1 MSAPGIPEII
11 APLFTELRF
20 SKGVGPAR
28 EKMLARLNLRRRVD
42 VLFHLPGNVVRR
54 RHLKDLLGAKE
65 GEDIIIAV
73 TVEQIEKPKRRG
85 MPTTVQCV
93 DDSKIPIELVYFN
106 VKGDWL
112 TKLFPTGARRW
123 VVGKLEMGS
132 ARWRI
137 IHPENVSATQ
147 PTAHAIE
154 PVYPLTAGI
163 ANSYMVELVRQIL
176 ADAPALPEWHDE
188 HLIAARGWADW
199 RGALQTLHIPL
210 PLEGEGGAQRRER
223 GIEEYDVSSSHTPLT
238 PAFGGP
244 SPSRER
250 ENIARDR
257 LAYDEILAQQ
267 LALSIIRRA
276 NKKQPGVAMPPKHLR
291 AQALAILPFK
301 LTEQQQK
308 VISEIDAD
316 MTASERMR
324 RLLQGDVGSGKTII
338 ALLAMLN
345 AVEAGRQA
353 AIMAPTEIL
362 ARQHEQT
369 LAPILENLKI
379 KSVTLTGRDT
389 GTDRARIMAEIA
401 NGGAQLII
409 GTHSLFQDGAQ
420 FKDLGLIVID
430 EQHKFG
436 VHQRMKITQKS
447 RGTDMLVMTA
457 TPIPRTLA
465 LTAYGDMD
473 VSRLMEKPPGR
484 KPCDTRLVHMGRMED
499 VVAAIGRKI
508 AAGEQVYWICP
519 LVEKHEVL
527 RLTAAEERAEMLEKF
542 FPGQVAL
549 VHGQM
554 PKKQLDIAMASF
566 VRGETKIL
574 VSTTVVEVGVNVPAA
589 TVMVIEHAERFGL
602 AQLHQLRGRI
612 GRGDLPATCLLLYAT
627 PIGEMAQARLD
638 MMRAT
643 DDGFQIAEKDL
654 ELRGAG
660 EFMGTRQSGD
670 PALRLA
676 TLAQANTFLEM
687 ARQDTELFLSR
698 DPELTTPRGQALRT
712 LLYLMDRHEGV
723 RLLRTG

>member
-1 MSAPGIPEII
+1 MSARGIPDII
-11 APLFTELRF
+11 APLFIELRYVR
-20 SKGVGPAR
+20 GVGPAR

-42 VLFHLPGNVVRR
+42 VLFHLPTGVVQRK
-54 RHLKDLLGAKE
+54 LIKDLLGAHA
-65 GEDIIIAV
+65 GEEVIVAV
-73 TVEQIEKPKRRG
+73 TVEQIEKPKRRT

-112 TKLFPTGARRW
+112 EKLYPIGARRW
-123 VVGKLEMGS
+123 VVGKIEMGS

-137 IHPENVSATQ
+137 THPENVSALQ

-163 ANSYMVELVRQIL
+163 ANNYMVELTRGIL
-176 ADAPALPEWHDE
+176 TDASALPEWHDE
-188 HLIAARGWADW
+188 HLIAQRGWSAW
-199 RGALQTLHIPL
+199 HAALQTIHAPESSAD
-210 PLEGEGGAQRRER
+210 LEQAEA
-223 GIEEYDVSSSHTPLT
+223 
-238 PAFGGP
+238 
-244 SPSRER
+244 
-250 ENIARDR
+250 ARDR

-267 LALSIIRRA
+267 LALAIIRRA
-276 NKKQPGVAMPPKHLR
+276 QKKQPGVAMPPGSLR
-291 AQALAILPFK
+291 AQALSALPFQ

-308 VISEIDAD
+308 VIAEIDAD
-316 MTASERMR
+316 MAALERMR

-345 AVEAGRQA
+345 AIQAGRQA

-362 ARQHEQT
+362 ARQHTQT
-369 LAPILENLKI
+369 LAPILEKLKI
-379 KSVTLTGRDT
+379 KSITLTGRDT
-389 GTDRARIMAEIA
+389 GTGRAEILAGIA
-401 NGGAQLII
+401 NGNAQLII
-409 GTHSLFQDGAQ
+409 GTHSLFQDAAA
-420 FKDLGLIVID
+420 FRDLGLIVID

-473 VSRLMEKPPGR
+473 VSRLLEKPPGR
-484 KPCDTRLVHMGRMED
+484 KPCDTRLVPMGRIDE
-499 VVAAIGRKI
+499 VIAGIGRKI

-527 RLTAAEERAEMLEKF
+527 RLTAAEDRAEMLEKF
-542 FPGQVAL
+542 FPGQVVL

-554 PKKQLDIAMASF
+554 PKKQLGIAMNHF
-566 VRGETKIL
+566 VRGEAKIL
-574 VSTTVVEVGVNVPAA
+574 VSTTVVEVGVNVPTA

-612 GRGDLPATCLLLYAT
+612 GRGALPATCLLLFQT
-627 PIGEMAQARLD
+627 PLGEMAEARLQ
-638 MMRAT
+638 MMKST
-643 DDGFQIAEKDL
+643 DDGFRIAEEDL
-654 ELRGAG
+654 RLRGAG

-670 PALRLA
+670 PAFRLA
-676 TLAQANTFLEM
+676 TLAQANAFLEM
-687 ARQDTELFLSR
+687 ARDDTELFLSR
-698 DPELTTPRGQALRT
+698 DPDLASPRGRALRT

-723 RLLRTG
+723 QLLRTG

>member
-1 MSAPGIPEII
+1 MIKSGAPDILF
-11 APLFTELRF
+11 PLFTELRYVR
-20 SKGVGPAR
+20 GVGPAR
-28 EKMLARLNLRRRVD
+28 EKMLARLGLRRRVD
-42 VLFHLPGNVVRR
+42 VLFHLPTGIVQRKL
-54 RHLKDLLGAKE
+54 LKDLLGARE
-65 GEDIIIAV
+65 GEDIIIPL
-73 TVEQIEKPKRRG
+73 TVEQFLKPPKRG
-85 MPTTVQCV
+85 QPTTIQCV

-112 TKLFPTGARRW
+112 PKLFPIGARRW
-123 VVGKLEMGS
+123 VVGKVEMGA

-137 IHPENVSATQ
+137 IHPDSITPTQ

-163 ANSYMVELVRQIL
+163 ANHYMVELTRGVL
-176 ADAPALPEWHDE
+176 AEAPALPEWHDE
-188 HLIAARGWADW
+188 HLLRQRAWPDW
-199 RGALQTLHIPL
+199 RDALKVLH
-210 PLEGEGGAQRRER
+210 E
-223 GIEEYDVSSSHTPLT
+223 
-238 PAFGGP
+238 PA
-244 SPSRER
+244 SEADLQKSDA
-250 ENIARDR
+250 ARDR

-267 LALSIIRRA
+267 LALAIIRRA
-276 NKKQPGVAMPPKHLR
+276 QKKQPGVAMPPGGLR
-291 AQALAILPFK
+291 GQVLAALRFQ

-308 VISEIDAD
+308 VIAEIDAD
-316 MTASERMR
+316 MAQPEKMR

-362 ARQHEQT
+362 ARQHAQT
-369 LAPILENLKI
+369 LAPILERLKI
-379 KSVTLTGRDT
+379 KFITLTGRDT
-389 GTDRARIMAEIA
+389 GNDRAEILQTIA
-401 NGGAQLII
+401 NGGAQIII
-409 GTHSLFQDGAQ
+409 GTHSLFQDGAN

-465 LTAYGDMD
+465 LTEYGDMD
-473 VSRLMEKPPGR
+473 VSRLLEKPPGR
-484 KPCDTRLVHMGRMED
+484 KPCDTRLVPMGRIDE
-499 VVAAIGRKI
+499 VVAGIGRKI

-527 RLTAAEERAEMLEKF
+527 RLTAAEERAEMLERY

-554 PKKQLDIAMASF
+554 PKRQLDIAMSGF
-566 VRGETKIL
+566 VRGEAKIL

-612 GRGDLPATCLLLYAT
+612 GRGDLPATCLLLFAT
-627 PIGEMAQARLD
+627 PLGEMAEARLQ
-638 MMRAT
+638 MMKST
-643 DDGFQIAEKDL
+643 DDGFQIAEEDL
-654 ELRGAG
+654 RLRGAG

-670 PALRLA
+670 PAFRLA
-676 TLAQANTFLEM
+676 TLTQANAFLEM
-687 ARQDTELFLSR
+687 ARDDTELFLQR
-698 DPELTTPRGQALRT
+698 DAELATPRGQALRT
-712 LLYLMDRHEGV
+712 LLYLFDRHEGV
-723 RLLRTG
+723 RLLRAG